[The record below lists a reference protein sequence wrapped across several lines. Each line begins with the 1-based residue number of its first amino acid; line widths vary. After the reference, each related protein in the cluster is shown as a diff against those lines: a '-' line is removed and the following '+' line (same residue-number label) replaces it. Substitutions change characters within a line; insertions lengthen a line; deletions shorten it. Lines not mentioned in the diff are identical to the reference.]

1 MKKILLLSVIPLVLF
16 TACSEDTEQEKAQK
30 KAAAEGFNI
39 LMDLGKMAQEGSTDQ
54 ELQNTALDRIAN
66 GLGAITEGTDAELTD
81 EEKKALKEGAGLLKD
96 GAEGLKEEAL
106 KAIKE

>member
-16 TACSEDTEQEKAQK
+16 TACSDDTEQEKAQK

-54 ELQNTALDRIAN
+54 ALQNAALDKVVN
-66 GLGAITEGTDAELTD
+66 GLENITEGSEAELSD
-81 EEKKALKEGAGLLKD
+81 EEKQALRDGAGLLKD
-96 GAEGLKEEAL
+96 GAQGLKEEAL
-106 KAIKE
+106 KAIK